1 MEDYCSEI
9 AIQII
14 DLFED
19 VLNEN
24 NISIPDDCRDSNET
38 DIENQ
43 AAIYGETYFNLKDSI
58 ADILANMLSK

>member
-1 MEDYCSEI
+1 MEDYCREI
-9 AIQII
+9 AIEII

-24 NISIPDDCRDSNET
+24 NISIPDVCRDSNET

-43 AAIYGETYFNLKDSI
+43 AAIYGETYFNLEDSI
-58 ADILANMLSK
+58 VDILSNKMSE